1 MATSICPISA
11 GAADIVTALHAD
23 IFTAPHD
30 EPWSC
35 EFLRKILSTPGTTAF
50 IAQDTDLEDRSPF
63 GFALIRISGEEGE
76 VLSLGVKPPMRR
88 RGIGSDLLR
97 TVFQFTAALG
107 AESMVLEVAEMNVP
121 AMELYRKW
129 GFLTV
134 GRRRNYFRHG
144 DGRDDAII
152 LRAPTSLVT

>member
-1 MATSICPISA
+1 MATTIGPVSA
-11 GAADIVTALHAD
+11 GAADIVTVLHAD
-23 IFTAPHD
+23 IFTDPHD

-50 IAQDTDLEDRSPF
+50 VAQDTDLEDKNPF

-76 VLSLGVKPPMRR
+76 VLSLGVKPLMRR

-107 AESMVLEVAEMNVP
+107 AESMVLEVAEKNLP
-121 AMELYRKW
+121 AIELYRKQ
-129 GFLTV
+129 GFLAV
-134 GRRRNYFRHG
+134 G
-144 DGRDDAII
+144 
-152 LRAPTSLVT
+152 APTSLVT